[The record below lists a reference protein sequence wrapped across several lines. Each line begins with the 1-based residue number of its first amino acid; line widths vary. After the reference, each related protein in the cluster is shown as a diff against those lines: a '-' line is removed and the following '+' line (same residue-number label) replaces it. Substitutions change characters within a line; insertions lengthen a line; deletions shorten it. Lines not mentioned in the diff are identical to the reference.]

1 MKAVIISKNGGP
13 EVLELKDIKLNDPK
27 SGEVLIKNEA
37 IGLNYIDTYHRS
49 GLYPTPLPSNIGIEG
64 AGIIEKIGPDVKDFF
79 VAEQEVA
86 GDISTFIILDG
97 SDSSSSNAG
106 GKIQAEIANGVDKLV
121 PENFATGLENHL
133 VLELVE
139 GDDHVGPFIT
149 LETGTDNFLLQEDGR
164 KNPINNIIV
173 QPVGDNH
180 YHEPRGDPH
189 VDGDGHTPE
198 QHREIALW
206 KYKLKVLV
214 DQERTNASSL

>member
-1 MKAVIISKNGGP
+1 MAHEFKIMDSSNTITTYTEYEDIPLSTLKHVISFIPDMGTEEQSN
-13 EVLELKDIKLNDPK
+13 ELLLEP
-27 SGEVLIKNEA
+27 
-37 IGLNYIDTYHRS
+37 
-49 GLYPTPLPSNIGIEG
+49 
-64 AGIIEKIGPDVKDFF
+64 GPDVKDFL
-79 VAEQEVA
+79 VAEQEGD

-198 QHREIALW
+198 EHREIALW
-206 KYKLKVLV
+206 NYRLQKLITT
-214 DQERTNASSL
+214 ENTNASSV

>member
-1 MKAVIISKNGGP
+1 MPHEFKIMDSSNTITTYTEYEDIPLSTLKHVISFIPDMGTEEQSN
-13 EVLELKDIKLNDPK
+13 ELLLEP
-27 SGEVLIKNEA
+27 
-37 IGLNYIDTYHRS
+37 
-49 GLYPTPLPSNIGIEG
+49 
-64 AGIIEKIGPDVKDFF
+64 GPDVKDFF

-106 GKIQAEIANGVDKLV
+106 GKMQAEIANGVDKLV

-139 GDDHVGPFIT
+139 GDDHIGPFII

-198 QHREIALW
+198 EHREIALW
-206 KYKLKVLV
+206 NYKLQVLLT
-214 DQERTNASSL
+214 QERTNASSL

>member
-1 MKAVIISKNGGP
+1 MAHEFKIMDSSNAITTYTEYEDIPLSTLKHVISFIPDMGTEEQSN
-13 EVLELKDIKLNDPK
+13 ELLLEP
-27 SGEVLIKNEA
+27 
-37 IGLNYIDTYHRS
+37 
-49 GLYPTPLPSNIGIEG
+49 
-64 AGIIEKIGPDVKDFF
+64 GPDVKDFF

-139 GDDHVGPFIT
+139 GDDHIGPFII

-198 QHREIALW
+198 EHREIALW
-206 KYKLKVLV
+206 QYKLQVLV
-214 DQERTNASSL
+214 NQERTNASSL

>member
-1 MKAVIISKNGGP
+1 MPHEFKIMDSSNTITTYTEYEDIPLSTLKHVISFIPDMGTEEQSN
-13 EVLELKDIKLNDPK
+13 ELLLEP
-27 SGEVLIKNEA
+27 
-37 IGLNYIDTYHRS
+37 
-49 GLYPTPLPSNIGIEG
+49 
-64 AGIIEKIGPDVKDFF
+64 GPDVKDFF

-198 QHREIALW
+198 EHREIALW
-206 KYKLKVLV
+206 QYKLQVLV
-214 DQERTNASSL
+214 NQERTNASSL

>member
-1 MKAVIISKNGGP
+1 MAHEFKIMDS
-13 EVLELKDIKLNDPK
+13 
-27 SGEVLIKNEA
+27 
-37 IGLNYIDTYHRS
+37 
-49 GLYPTPLPSNIGIEG
+49 SNIITTYTDYDAIPLSTLKHVISFIPDMGTE
-64 AGIIEKIGPDVKDFF
+64 EQSNELLLEPGPDVKDFF
-79 VAEQEVA
+79 VADQEVA

-139 GDDHVGPFIT
+139 GDDHIGPFII

-198 QHREIALW
+198 EHREIALW
-206 KYKLKVLV
+206 QYKLQVLV
-214 DQERTNASSL
+214 NQERTNASSL

>member
-1 MKAVIISKNGGP
+1 MPHEFKIMDSSNVITTYTDYDAIPLSTLKHVISFIPDMGTEEQSN
-13 EVLELKDIKLNDPK
+13 ELLLEP
-27 SGEVLIKNEA
+27 
-37 IGLNYIDTYHRS
+37 
-49 GLYPTPLPSNIGIEG
+49 
-64 AGIIEKIGPDVKDFF
+64 GPDVKDFF

>member
-1 MKAVIISKNGGP
+1 MPHEFKIMDSSNVITTYTDYDAIPLSTLKHVISFIPDMGTEEQSN
-13 EVLELKDIKLNDPK
+13 ELLLEP
-27 SGEVLIKNEA
+27 
-37 IGLNYIDTYHRS
+37 
-49 GLYPTPLPSNIGIEG
+49 
-64 AGIIEKIGPDVKDFF
+64 GPDVKDFF

-139 GDDHVGPFIT
+139 GDDHIGPFII